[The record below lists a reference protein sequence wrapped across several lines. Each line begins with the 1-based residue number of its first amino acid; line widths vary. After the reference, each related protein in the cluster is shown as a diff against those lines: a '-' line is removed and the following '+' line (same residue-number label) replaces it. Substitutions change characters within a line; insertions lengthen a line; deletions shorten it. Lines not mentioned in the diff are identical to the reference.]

1 MLFLE
6 QLNER
11 RQEEILRPG
20 NELTVGVGVLF
31 GLAFIYRSVAMILL
45 DFRHQICR
53 RRVLRALL
61 RRLCAI
67 NIPRI
72 VCWWRSRYA
81 EWMREVKHAYRRRRL
96 RNERRKIVVERT
108 REKKNDFAIKAGRDG
123 RVNRIFCFSGKSH
136 VSLLWGRLTVLSP

>member
-72 VCWWRSRYA
+72 VC
-81 EWMREVKHAYRRRRL
+81 
-96 RNERRKIVVERT
+96 
-108 REKKNDFAIKAGRDG
+108 
-123 RVNRIFCFSGKSH
+123 
-136 VSLLWGRLTVLSP
+136 